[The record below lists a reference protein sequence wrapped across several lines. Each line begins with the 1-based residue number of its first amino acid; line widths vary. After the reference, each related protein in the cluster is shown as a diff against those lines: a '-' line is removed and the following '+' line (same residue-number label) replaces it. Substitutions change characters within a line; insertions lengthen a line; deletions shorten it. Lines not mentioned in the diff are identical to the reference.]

1 MLEAGADRI
10 GSSSSVKIIEEW
22 SQQRSFPIGR

>member
-10 GSSSSVKIIEEW
+10 GSSSSVTIIEEW
-22 SQQRSFPIGR
+22 SQQHSFPIGR